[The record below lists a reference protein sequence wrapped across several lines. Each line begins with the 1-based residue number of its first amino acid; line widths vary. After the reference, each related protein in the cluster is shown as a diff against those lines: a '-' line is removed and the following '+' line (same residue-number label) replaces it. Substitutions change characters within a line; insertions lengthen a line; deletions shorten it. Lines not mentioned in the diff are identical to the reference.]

1 MKRKRHI
8 RTAVKS
14 KNIKPPSHHKNVSA
28 TPPATPSKVR
38 KEEVT
43 EQKQPKKKSWFTR
56 LKEAMSSKMATKK
69 NQTSTPNPAKAPTI
83 KITAQRYETGIDTL
97 RRLIIEKGEIKFKE
111 AVKAVHISEELGRE
125 WVSILEQ
132 KGLIRT
138 TYPPFGDML
147 LLRPEEKE
155 NGESA

>member
-69 NQTSTPNPAKAPTI
+69 NQTSTPNPAKATTI

-97 RRLIIEKGEIKFKE
+97 RRLII
-111 AVKAVHISEELGRE
+111 
-125 WVSILEQ
+125 
-132 KGLIRT
+132 
-138 TYPPFGDML
+138 
-147 LLRPEEKE
+147 
-155 NGESA
+155 